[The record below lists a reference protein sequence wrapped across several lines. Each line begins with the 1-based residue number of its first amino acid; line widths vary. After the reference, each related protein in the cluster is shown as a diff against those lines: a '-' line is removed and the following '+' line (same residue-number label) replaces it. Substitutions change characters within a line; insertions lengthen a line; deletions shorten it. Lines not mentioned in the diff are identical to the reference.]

1 MKKFCKTIFFFK
13 IEIFKIQNFKKIPS
27 FTISFLVFQHFWH
40 FVFYFTYPNLSK
52 NYGIFCSVLLEGLEI
67 FYQRFLKDSKSSFKK
82 ILICQI
88 FFFQNSMVY
97 YLFFYF
103 FIIFDI
109 LFSISPICIC
119 QKNVEIFMLFV
130 LWIRDFIKDFWKIM
144 EYFSQKYRHL
154 KSKILYNSIIYY
166 LFFFLF
172 FQHFGNLFFLFHISK
187 LVKKS

>member
-1 MKKFCKTIFFFK
+1 MSNI
-13 IEIFKIQNFKKIPS
+13 
-27 FTISFLVFQHFWH
+27 
-40 FVFYFTYPNLSK
+40 
-52 NYGIFCSVLLEGLEI
+52 
-67 FYQRFLKDSKSSFKK
+67 
-82 ILICQI
+82 
-88 FFFQNSMVY
+88 FFQNSMVY

-130 LWIRDFIKDFWKIM
+130 LWIRDFIKDFWIIM

-172 FQHFGNLFFLFHISK
+172 F
-187 LVKKS
+187 

>member
-1 MKKFCKTIFFFK
+1 MSNI
-13 IEIFKIQNFKKIPS
+13 
-27 FTISFLVFQHFWH
+27 
-40 FVFYFTYPNLSK
+40 
-52 NYGIFCSVLLEGLEI
+52 
-67 FYQRFLKDSKSSFKK
+67 
-82 ILICQI
+82 
-88 FFFQNSMVY
+88 FFQNSMVY

-154 KSKILYNSIIYY
+154 KSKILYKFYH
-166 LFFFLF
+166 LLFVFFFLF
-172 FQHFGNLFFLFHISK
+172 FLPI
-187 LVKKS
+187 